1 MRPGPLEIILIIIVV
16 IAVAV
21 IARIIRAGRS
31 NAGTSGA
38 ETKGITV
45 KSPGKNRLW
54 KLLNRT
60 GIVLVIAGIAGLA
73 AAAGL
78 FRWVLQSYLWA
89 LVIIAAGFIMVLF
102 ARRKR

>member
-16 IAVAV
+16 IAVVV

-31 NAGTSGA
+31 AAVTNGA
-38 ETKGITV
+38 PSKDITA

-54 KLLNRT
+54 KFLNRT
-60 GIVLVIAGIAGLA
+60 GIVLIIAGIGGLA

-89 LVIIAAGFIMVLF
+89 LVLIAAGFIMVLF
-102 ARRKR
+102 TRKKR